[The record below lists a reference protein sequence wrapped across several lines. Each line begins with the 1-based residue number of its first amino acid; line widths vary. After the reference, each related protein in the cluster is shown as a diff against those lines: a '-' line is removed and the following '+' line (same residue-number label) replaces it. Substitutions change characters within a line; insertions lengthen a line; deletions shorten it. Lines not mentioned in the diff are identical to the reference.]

1 MPVPAKRT
9 FFISIG
15 PPLVDSFLTLPGLPE
30 AMALEATALYRK
42 RYTAIG
48 IFENELY
55 PGITD
60 LLEALDE
67 AGSCLLRHRPN
78 RKFLCATLPII
89 LALRLIFGKLAVLPS
104 MLPANQKCSHR
115 RGPEPA
121 WLQKT
126 KERVLMVG
134 DTAYDVEGAR
144 KIGIDCV
151 GVTYGYGKE
160 TELAAAHPLGLAATV
175 EALKDGLL
183 THAFG

>member
-1 MPVPAKRT
+1 MGSEMCIR
-9 FFISIG
+9 
-15 PPLVDSFLTLPGLPE
+15 DSH
-30 AMALEATALYRK
+30 
-42 RYTAIG
+42 
-48 IFENELY
+48 
-55 PGITD
+55 ITD
-60 LLEALDE
+60 HFGLTPYFREIGGASFDASRRTKSAVIAEVL
-67 AGSCLLRHRPN
+67 N
-78 RKFLCATLPII
+78 RL
-89 LALRLIFGKLAVLPS
+89 G
-104 MLPANQKCSHR
+104 
-115 RGPEPA
+115 
-121 WLQKT
+121 LQKT